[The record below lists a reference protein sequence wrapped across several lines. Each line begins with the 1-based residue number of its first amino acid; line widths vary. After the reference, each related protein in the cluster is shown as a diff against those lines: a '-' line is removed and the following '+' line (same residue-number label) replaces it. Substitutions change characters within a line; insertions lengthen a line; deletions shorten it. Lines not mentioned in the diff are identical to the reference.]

1 MKKHIIQFFS
11 ISIFIF
17 MFISL
22 TYSGNHYKSSI
33 YMPNIN
39 ECKNTYMKWTDKS
52 WQNKLYISK
61 RAELRSLHNELKK
74 TKLSIGTPNKFK
86 WLSSNYRAQMK
97 KKRAM
102 IIEKIKVCRQE
113 LSIIHGLLTWCEL
126 LLRPKHYG
134 TFDETDDKIEELED
148 KIEELENRIDDLE

>member
-1 MKKHIIQFFS
+1 MRKHIIEFFS
-11 ISIFIF
+11 IAIFIF

-22 TYSGNHYKSSI
+22 TYSGEFDESGM
-33 YMPNIN
+33 YMPDIN
-39 ECKNTYMKWTDKS
+39 ECRNTYMKWTDKS
-52 WQNKLYISK
+52 WPGEVWISK
-61 RAELRSLHNELKK
+61 TLECRSLENELKK
-74 TKLSIGTPNKFK
+74 TKLSIGTRSKLK

-102 IIEKIKVCRQE
+102 IIEQIKVCRRE
-113 LSIIHGLLTWCEL
+113 LAIIVGLSTWCKH

-134 TFDETDDKIEELED
+134 TFDETDDKIQELEE

>member
-1 MKKHIIQFFS
+1 MRKHIIQFFS

-22 TYSGNHYKSSI
+22 TYSGEFYKSGI
-33 YMPNIN
+33 YVPDIN

-52 WQNKLYISK
+52 WPNKLYISK
-61 RAELRSLHNELKK
+61 SVELRSLQNELKK
-74 TKLSIGTPNKFK
+74 TTLSIGTPNKFK

-102 IIEKIKVCRQE
+102 IIEQIKVCSRE
-113 LSIIHGLLTWCEL
+113 LNIIIGLSIWCKDLLQ
-126 LLRPKHYG
+126 PKHYG
-134 TFDETDDKIEELED
+134 TFDETDDKIEELEE
-148 KIEELENRIDDLE
+148 KIEELENRIDGLE